1 MGGPGLIFIKDV
13 IRSLKK
19 EYGTEI
25 LLRKRDPVFDIET
38 GEPTN
43 TATECTVNRGI
54 VLPSKILNRIGI
66 GSRQS
71 LNAPVNDIDYTSVL
85 LDANDLTLT
94 PDIHTQVIIN
104 EITYRAIEVY
114 KIIEYNCYALKISSI
129 EGTTE

>member
-1 MGGPGLIFIKDV
+1 MCGPGLIFIKDV

-25 LLRKRDPVFDIET
+25 LLRKIDPVFDIET
-38 GEPTN
+38 GVASN
-43 TATECTVNRGI
+43 IATECAVNRGI

-71 LNAPVNDIDYTSVL
+71 LNAPVNDIDYTSL
-85 LDANDLTLT
+85 MLDANDLTLT

-104 EITYRAIEVY
+104 EIVYRTIEVY